1 MAEILLNNIYLT
13 LLLPLWIFLIIMVGR
28 FFSVYVNKLIIYVLT
43 LFSSAFGA
51 ILCAGALWKLPAD
64 KILDTGFHFIKINDF
79 IIDCGIHVDRTAL
92 IMALILFGVSF
103 FVQLFS
109 VSYMK
114 EEKKTYRFYALMNL
128 FNFSMAGMFFSP
140 NLFQTYL
147 FWEMAGVVSYLL
159 IAFEY
164 FKKEKSI
171 ASKKVFLMNRIGD
184 TALLGAIISCSY
196 FMYSYAPNK
205 GFATLA
211 FVDMNAIST
220 LVYAYASNPL
230 FEIICGMFIIGA
242 LVKSAQFPF
251 YTWLQ
256 DAMEAKL
263 PVSAL
268 LHSATLIAAG
278 MFLTLRMLP
287 FYALE
292 PSLLKILAIF
302 GLLTALI
309 CSLSA
314 CAQTHPKK
322 ALAYSTSAQFGL
334 MYFAVGILNIKAAFA
349 LFVAHAF
356 IKSLLFITLPKENE
370 KWNYINFVVFLLSGL
385 SLSGLLFSGMIAKE
399 LIALDLG
406 TVATIIFSV
415 ISFLTAFYII
425 RIALVVYDSAGIQ
438 KEKISILEFCAFV
451 GLLIL
456 NILFYI
462 YLHKTAQYKIAE
474 PFWAALTAWICV
486 YVLYVKNAFWK
497 VPILYP
503 ITYNGFYLDK
513 IYTFFCEKIYTG
525 FANLCNFVDTKL
537 FANYNLLISG
547 AKSGVKLSEF
557 VEKKIMNGSVNLFSQ
572 GFKKLSMLDFRAQNG
587 NIQNYNIYAFIIIT
601 VVITSLIFAY
611 TAMLI
616 YFGG

>member
-1 MAEILLNNIYLT
+1 MAEIFLNNIYLT

-43 LFSSAFGA
+43 LFSSAFGFL
-51 ILCAGALWKLPAD
+51 LCAGALWKLPAD
-64 KILDTGFHFIKINDF
+64 RILDAGFHFIKINDF
-79 IIDCGIHVDRTAL
+79 IIDCGIHVDRTSL
-92 IMALILFGVSF
+92 IMALILFGISF

-109 VSYMK
+109 TSYMQK
-114 EEKKTYRFYALMNL
+114 EKKTYRFYALMNL
-128 FNFSMAGMFFSP
+128 FNFSMAGLFFSP
-140 NLFQTYL
+140 NLFQTYF
-147 FWEMAGVVSYLL
+147 FWEIVGVVSYLL

-230 FEIICGMFIIGA
+230 FEIICAMFIIGA

-268 LHSATLIAAG
+268 LHSATLVAAG
-278 MFLTLRMLP
+278 VFLTLRMLP
-287 FYALE
+287 FYTLE
-292 PSLLKILAIF
+292 PIMLKILAVI

-322 ALAYSTSAQFGL
+322 TLAYSTSAQFGL
-334 MYFAVGILNIKAAFA
+334 MYFAIGLLNIKAALA

-370 KWNYINFVVFLLSGL
+370 KWNYIKFVAFLLGGL
-385 SLSGLLFSGMIAKE
+385 SLSGLLLSGMIAKE
-399 LIALDLG
+399 LIASDLG
-406 TVATIIFSV
+406 TVATVIFSI

-425 RIALVVYDSAGIQ
+425 RIALVVYDSAGLQ
-438 KEKISILEFCAFV
+438 KDKNPIVENFAII
-451 GLLIL
+451 GLLVL
-456 NILFYI
+456 NVLFYI
-462 YLHKTAQYKIAE
+462 YLHKTAQYTIAE
-474 PFWAALTAWICV
+474 PFWVALTAWICV
-486 YVLYVKNAFWK
+486 YILYVKKAFWK
-497 VPILYP
+497 VPILYS
-503 ITYNGFYLDK
+503 ITHNGFFLDK
-513 IYTFFCEKIYTG
+513 IYTFFCEKIYSG
-525 FANLCNFVDTKL
+525 FANICNFVDTKI
-537 FANYNLLISG
+537 FANYKLIIFG
-547 AKSGVKLSEF
+547 AKSSVKLSEF
-557 VEKKIMNGSVNLFSQ
+557 VENNIMNGFVKVLTL
-572 GFKKLSMLDFRAQNG
+572 GFKKLSMLDLRAQNG